1 MRTINSAQKTRG
13 IFLAFLMWVCFMG
26 DATAQVID
34 DIILNPDKDGNVVA
48 VIKLAGMVQYVRHF
62 PNSEGKHLE
71 IYFKLLGDGI
81 IDPLQGY
88 EARTSPPSDL
98 IPTFTVAVRD
108 LSTEPKLVLDFSR
121 DAKYSVRIGRIDR
134 SFVIT
139 IQSDKPKSAPVEQ
152 QKSSAISLAASLPA
166 ATAAAAAANA
176 NLPATGAVTADNL
189 PQTGLATKQS
199 IPGGAAT
206 TPTVPANSSSTL
218 TAIPA
223 VSVAAAVAASTA
235 AVTDPALAKTNAET
249 DAQAEALMTKGR
261 EAYKANQLGLAIET
275 FNKVLQLP
283 PNKFSQDAQELVGN
297 ARESAGQI
305 FKASQEYKL
314 YMDMYTTGDG
324 VARVKERV
332 AKIQAT
338 ELAQITGQTAGQ
350 TAGAIGGRAG
360 VSPEAKKFQT
370 TENGGIS
377 MFYYTGVTL
386 TNVAGQTTQ
395 AASIIDQKM
404 LMTNINTSM
413 RARNDEYDMRL
424 VFQDTDTRDFLN
436 RNSTST
442 PNRIGAAY
450 YDIRDNYLNMSAR
463 IGRQSPNG
471 GGVMGRFDGLAMGI
485 GLTKKIQITEAVG
498 QLSDYGAGSKPKFFS
513 FGVALTSSERWGGSV
528 YGVVQNVEGVIDR
541 SAVGGDVRYFNS
553 NKNVYGTWE
562 YDTNFRVLNTAMMQ
576 GSLNGTSGTSYNFLL
591 DHRKTPSISLSN
603 AMNGSPSTMSVLV
616 QTYDISYL
624 RELAKDRTAQTNT
637 ASLGVTTP
645 LKEKWTA
652 GADISVSN
660 TSGMPQSGSPIGQG
674 STTTLADGFVAATPS
689 SGNSYNINTRLI
701 GNGVL
706 SKNGVSVFSLGY
718 NTSLLT
724 KGETFLVTNHS
735 SFNEKWSAD
744 ESLRL
749 YRQSSYDS
757 ITGLLTSTESI
768 VSPTFRAAYQA
779 KNNLNLEVDG
789 GIDLTNNNPVNGQ
802 SSNTSRKYFSFGGRW
817 DF

>member
-1 MRTINSAQKTRG
+1 MRTINSAQKTRC

-26 DATAQVID
+26 NATAQVID
-34 DIILNPDKDGNVVA
+34 DILLNPDKEGNVVA
-48 VIKLAGMVQYVRHF
+48 VIKLSSMVQYVRHF

-98 IPTFTVAVRD
+98 IPSFTVAVRD

-121 DAKYSVRIGRIDR
+121 EAKYSVRIGRIDR

-139 IQSDKPKSAPVEQ
+139 IQSDKVKAKPVEQ
-152 QKSSAISLAASLPA
+152 QKNSAIQLPESIPA
-166 ATAAAAAANA
+166 ATVAASTATGTPG
-176 NLPATGAVTADNL
+176 LPATGAVT
-189 PQTGLATKQS
+189 KQS
-199 IPGGAAT
+199 LPESTPATAGTGASAAAGGTAAI
-206 TPTVPANSSSTL
+206 VAAPAISL
-218 TAIPA
+218 
-223 VSVAAAVAASTA
+223 AAAVAASTTMA
-235 AVTDPALAKTNAET
+235 TDPALAKTNAET
-249 DAQAEALMTKGR
+249 DAQAETLMTKAR

-283 PNKFSQDAQELVGN
+283 PNKYSQDAQELVGN

-314 YMDMYTTGDG
+314 YLDMYTTGDG

-332 AKIQAT
+332 AKIQAN

-350 TAGAIGGRAG
+350 TAGTIGGRAG
-360 VSPEAKKFQT
+360 VSPDAKKFQT

-377 MFYYTGVTL
+377 MFYYTGITL

-395 AASIIDQKM
+395 PASIVDQKM

-436 RNSTST
+436 TNSTST

-471 GGVMGRFDGLAMGI
+471 GGVMGRFDGLAMGF
-485 GLTKKIQITEAVG
+485 GLTKKLQLTEAVG
-498 QLSDYGAGSKPKFFS
+498 QLSDYGVGSKPKFFS
-513 FGVALTSSERWGGSV
+513 FGVALTSTERWGGSL
-528 YGVVQNVEGVIDR
+528 YGVIQNVEGVVDR
-541 SAVGGDVRYFNS
+541 SAVGGDVRYFNA

-562 YDTNFRVLNTAMMQ
+562 YDTNFRVLNTAMVQ
-576 GSLNGTSGTSYNFLL
+576 GSLNGTNGTSYNFLL

-624 RELAKDRTAQTNT
+624 RELAKERTAQTNT

-645 LKEKWTA
+645 LREKWTA
-652 GADISVSN
+652 GADFSVSN

-674 STTTLADGFVAATPS
+674 SSPLADGFVAATPS

-718 NTSLLT
+718 NTSSLT
-724 KGETFLVTNHS
+724 KGESFLVTNHS
-735 SFNEKWSAD
+735 SLNEKWSAD

-757 ITGLLTSTESI
+757 ITGLLTGTESI

-779 KNNLNLEVDG
+779 RNNLNLEVDG
-789 GIDLTNNNPVNGQ
+789 GIDLTNNNPTNGQ